1 MTEEQRSYCMSR
13 IRGRDTSIERILSR
27 SLWHRGLRF
36 RKNSK
41 AVYGHPDISIRK
53 YRIAIFC
60 DGDFWHGYDWENRKD
75 SIKSHR
81 DYWIPKIERNM
92 QKDVEVNHV
101 LESMGYTVI
110 RVWEH
115 EIRQS
120 PEDVSAMIERI
131 IAERKV
137 TMQRRR
143 EDRSR
148 QA

>member
-115 EIRQS
+115 EIRKDADDAADMIMRIVNEKKNQS
-120 PEDVSAMIERI
+120 QCR
-131 IAERKV
+131 
-137 TMQRRR
+137 
-143 EDRSR
+143 
-148 QA
+148 